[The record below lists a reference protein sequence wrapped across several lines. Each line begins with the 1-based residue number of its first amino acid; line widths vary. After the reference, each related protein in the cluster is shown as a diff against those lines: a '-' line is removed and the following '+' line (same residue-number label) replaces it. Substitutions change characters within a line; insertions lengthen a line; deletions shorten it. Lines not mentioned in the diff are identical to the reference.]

1 MFELNLKNGE
11 VVKVRQ
17 AMIED
22 ARSIID
28 FYNIVGGETNFLSFG
43 GNEFKRDEVEY
54 QTFLEDTFNEKNS
67 IILLGT
73 INDQIISIGSINSSQ
88 KERTKHVGTLGI
100 VIKKEYWRQSLG
112 KLLMNSLIDWAKQ
125 NDLTRKI
132 QLVTNEDN
140 HKAIQLYKILG
151 FEIEGVMKEDTFIN
165 GKYCNTLMMGLFLRK
180 S

>member
-1 MFELNLKNGE
+1 MFELILKNGE

-17 AMIED
+17 AMRED

-54 QTFLEDTFNEKNS
+54 QIFLENTFNEKNS
-67 IILLGT
+67 IILLVT

-100 VIKKEYWRQSLG
+100 VIKKEYWGLSLG
-112 KLLMNSLIDWAKQ
+112 KLLMNSLINWAKQ

-140 HKAIQLYKILG
+140 HKAIQLYKNLG

>member
-1 MFELNLKNGE
+1 MFEFKLKNGQI
-11 VVKVRQ
+11 VNVRQ
-17 AMIED
+17 ATGTD
-22 ARSIID
+22 AKSIID

-43 GNEFKRDEVEY
+43 GNEFQRNELEY

-100 VIKKEYWRQSLG
+100 VIKKKYWGLSLG
-112 KLLMNSLIDWAKQ
+112 KLLMQSLVDWAKQ
-125 NDLTRKI
+125 NNLTRKI

-140 HKAIQLYKILG
+140 HKAIQLYKNLG
-151 FEIEGVMKEDTFIN
+151 FEIEGVMKEDTYIN
-165 GKYCNTLMMGLFLRK
+165 GKYCNTLMMGLFIK
-180 S
+180 